1 MFRSSSLSLKP
12 SDINYTCSAMGVTI
26 EELDIQVS
34 EGMKGGPEPHP
45 RRLPKIQVFLHN
57 GQYFTLNNTELHLC
71 HLLER
76 RGEIKTVRVNMVPK
90 SKIPAEVIKLL
101 LPEGERSEN
110 SSHTDTQES
119 STCDKCSDETGCTL
133 DDINTESWVDTYKHM
148 GSGEDSNS
156 ILSVCLN
163 SDVESVDSIPDLDL
177 STSPESSTSAS
188 TESDL
193 GEDIES
199 FV

>member
-101 LPEGERSEN
+101 LPEGERSES
-110 SSHTDTQES
+110 SSHTDTQGKWLLNNAAVAILCLFIATIWNEYHA
-119 STCDKCSDETGCTL
+119 KVNQHYML
-133 DDINTESWVDTYKHM
+133 DIDWKRVL
-148 GSGEDSNS
+148 
-156 ILSVCLN
+156 IL
-163 SDVESVDSIPDLDL
+163 
-177 STSPESSTSAS
+177 
-188 TESDL
+188 
-193 GEDIES
+193 
-199 FV
+199 